1 MNKKLLTQTRIDKYL
16 YEAIRLHKQGK
27 LKEAKL
33 IFEKIVKACP
43 DDFEA
48 VHSLGTIEAQLHNLD
63 RACELLQKATRLNP
77 LHSSTFFNLGLAQK
91 DLNRFDDSIVSIKRA
106 IQIEPDNLNYYFDC
120 GCVQIELKLFE
131 DALLNFEKLIEHKKV
146 SAKVYFYQAYCLSK
160 LNQTEEAILS
170 LDQSIQLDS
179 TNPIAYF
186 NKGNELM
193 KLHKPLEASGC
204 FGMALAINPSYA
216 EAYHNSGA
224 ALSELKQMR
233 AASASYLKAL
243 ELNPNLDFLFG
254 TCLNQK
260 LLMCDWDFLQEGV
273 EYCKSCI
280 DNDQKVSLPF
290 AAISF
295 TGSDESLQKITKI
308 FAQSMFPKTNFLTSI
323 NPAHKNTKIRLA
335 YYSSDFYN
343 HATVHLIAK
352 LFRDHDRNIFEIYGF
367 SLSPCPHD
375 QAYFQVSK
383 SFDKFFDVSTKS
395 DLDIVRMSRDLQVD
409 IAIDLKGY
417 TKNNRTAIFAE
428 GCAPLQ
434 VNYLGYPGTMG
445 AKYIDYI
452 IADRVVIPESAKV
465 FFDEKV
471 VYLPNSYQV
480 NDSTRVI
487 ASDLSSRTDHNL
499 PEGAFVFCCFNNNYK
514 ITPEI
519 FDVWM
524 RIVGYVEGSVL
535 WLLEDNSVASENL
548 YKEAGKRGIDKS
560 RIIFAKRVT
569 SDLHLSRHRFAD
581 LFIDTSPCNAHTT
594 ASDALWAGLPVLTL
608 KGNSFAGRVAASLLT
623 ALDVTELIA
632 EDIQDYEQLAIEI
645 ALNPEKLKFIKSKIA
660 LNKKTAPLFNT
671 ELYTR
676 HIESAYLKMYQLHI
690 DGKRPEHI
698 SVEN

>member
-1 MNKKLLTQTRIDKYL
+1 MNKKLSKQTQIDKYL
-16 YEAIRLHKQGK
+16 HEGIRLHKKGK

-33 IFEKIVKACP
+33 IFGKIVQDWP
-43 DDFEA
+43 EDFEA
-48 VHSLGTIEAQLHNLD
+48 LHSLGTIEAQLLNFD
-63 RACELLQKATRLNP
+63 RACELLQKATQINP

-91 DLNRFDDSIVSIKRA
+91 DLKRFEDSIVSIKRA
-106 IQIEPDNLNYYFDC
+106 IQIEPENLNYYFDC
-120 GCVQIELKLFE
+120 GSVQIELKLFE
-131 DALLNFEKLIEHKKV
+131 DALLNFEKLIEHKRV
-146 SAKVYFYQAYCLSK
+146 SAKVYFYHAYCLSK
-160 LNQTEEAILS
+160 LNQTEEAVRS

-193 KLHKPLEASGC
+193 KLQKPLEASGC

-224 ALSELKQMR
+224 ALSELKQMQ

-254 TCLNQK
+254 TCLYQK
-260 LLMCDWDFLQEGV
+260 LLMCDWDFLHEGI
-273 EYCKSCI
+273 EYCRSCI
-280 DNDQKVSLPF
+280 ENDQKVSVPF
-290 AAISF
+290 PAILFAGNDKSI
-295 TGSDESLQKITKI
+295 QKITKI
-308 FAQSMFPKTNFLTSI
+308 FAQSTYPKTNLLATNNSI
-323 NPAHKNTKIRLA
+323 YKNSKIRLA

-352 LFRDHDRNIFEIYGF
+352 LFRDHDRNKFEIYGF
-367 SLSPCPHD
+367 SLSLCPHD
-375 QAYFQVSK
+375 QAYLQVAK

-417 TKNNRTAIFAE
+417 TKHNRTAIFAE

-452 IADRVVIPESAKV
+452 IADKVVIPESAKV

-487 ASDLSSRTDHNL
+487 SNDLSSRTDHAL

-524 RIVGYVEGSVL
+524 RIVSSVEGSVL

-548 YKEAGKRGIDKS
+548 YKESDKRGIDKS

-569 SDLHLSRHRFAD
+569 PDLHLSRHRFAD

-645 ALNPEKLKFIKSKIA
+645 ALNPEKLKFIKSKIEF
-660 LNKKTAPLFNT
+660 NKKTAPLFNT
-671 ELYTR
+671 EMYTR

-690 DGKRPEHI
+690 DGKTPEHI
-698 SVEN
+698 YVEN